1 MYHFLSSL
9 DSFVW
14 GPPLLVFL
22 VGTGFY
28 LSVRL
33 RLLQVFRLPK
43 AIKLIFASDSDGYLK
58 LCGLGNG
65 TGGDCRNRKCGWR
78 CNCYKTWRTWSP
90 LLDVDGCLLW
100 YGNQV
105 C

>member
-28 LSVRL
+28 LSVHL

-43 AIKLIFASDSDGYLK
+43 AIKLIFASDSDGQSPGYTAS
-58 LCGLGNG
+58 G
-65 TGGDCRNRKCGWR
+65 RSFR
-78 CNCYKTWRTWSP
+78 C
-90 LLDVDGCLLW
+90 
-100 YGNQV
+100 
-105 C
+105 